1 MRASEFIT
9 ETASIGASSAG
20 SMATISQSLGGPI
33 RRANPPKPAKY
44 SNSVNSLQKR
54 KKHDARG

>member
-9 ETASIGASSAG
+9 ETASAGATSAG

-33 RRANPPKPAKY
+33 RRAGLPKPAKY
-44 SNSVNSLQKR
+44 SNSVKSLQRR
-54 KKHDARG
+54 KKYDARG

>member
-9 ETASIGASSAG
+9 ETASAGATSAG
-20 SMATISQSLGGPI
+20 SVAAISQGLGGPI

-44 SNSVNSLQKR
+44 SNSVKSLQR
-54 KKHDARG
+54 RNKHDARG

>member
-9 ETASIGASSAG
+9 ETASVGATSAG
-20 SMATISQSLGGPI
+20 SIAAISQSLGGPI
-33 RRANPPKPAKY
+33 RRTVMPKPAKY
-44 SNSVNSLQKR
+44 SNSVKSLQRR